1 MKKVGINSIRRLIR
15 LILGLL
21 PNEMN
26 KANAQKMRLSL
37 NYFIIVKRRQKGL
50 DINGNIK

>member
-1 MKKVGINSIRRLIR
+1 MKKFGINSIRRLIR

-26 KANAQKMRLSL
+26 KANAQKNATTKLEL
-37 NYFIIVKRRQKGL
+37 IL
-50 DINGNIK
+50 L